1 MADIE
6 RESLEAHVSLCELRY
21 QNLERRITDVETKLE
36 SVNTLLL
43 QIRDSLAQLPAQQ
56 TQLQNQ
62 KWEKFQW
69 WLIAVLGAVA
79 GWALAT
85 VLHVVPGG

>member
-6 RESLEAHVSLCELRY
+6 RESLDAHVSLCELRY
-21 QNLERRITDVETKLE
+21 QALEHRLVQVEGQLE
-36 SVNTLLL
+36 SLQTLLL

-62 KWEKFQW
+62 KWERFQW
-69 WLIAVLGAVA
+69 ALIGALAGVA
-79 GWALAT
+79 GWALVR
-85 VLHVVPGG
+85 VLS